1 MSSTV
6 NPSLVNPNSNNF
18 SVQHLMTSSQMTSH
32 NQTNPTRAPWG
43 QHLVLDFNGCS
54 NELLSDK
61 KNILNWSKELVE
73 AIEMVAYGEPI
84 IEHFAT
90 HSHEA
95 AGYTLLQMIETS
107 NIAAHFAEN
116 IGQAYIDV
124 FSCKA
129 FDVEVALEVC
139 KKYFNPAKVNMHS
152 MDRGFHKKDQAE
164 ERNFSKE
171 VQNEQ
176 AA

>member
-1 MSSTV
+1 
-6 NPSLVNPNSNNF
+6 
-18 SVQHLMTSSQMTSH
+18 MTTQ
-32 NQTNPTRAPWG
+32 NETNLARAPWG
-43 QHLVLDFNGCS
+43 QHLVLDFNGCPK
-54 NELLSDK
+54 ELLEDK
-61 KNILNWSKELVE
+61 ENILNWSKELVH
-73 AIEMVAYGEPI
+73 AIDMVAYGAPV

-116 IGQAYIDV
+116 IGQVYIDV

-129 FDVEVALEVC
+129 FDVEAALGIC
-139 KKYFNPAKVNMHS
+139 KKYFKPTQANIHN
-152 MDRGFHKKDQAE
+152 MDRGFHQANQARVKNFTKE
-164 ERNFSKE
+164 GRNAC
-171 VQNEQ
+171 

>member
-1 MSSTV
+1 MTTQ
-6 NPSLVNPNSNNF
+6 NETNSA
-18 SVQHLMTSSQMTSH
+18 
-32 NQTNPTRAPWG
+32 RAPWG
-43 QHLVLDFNGCS
+43 QHLVLDFNGCPK
-54 NELLSDK
+54 ELLADK
-61 KNILNWSKELVE
+61 ENILDWSKKLVQS
-73 AIEMVAYGEPI
+73 IDMVAYGEPI

-116 IGQAYIDV
+116 IGQVYIDV

-129 FDVEVALEVC
+129 FNVEVALGIC
-139 KKYFNPAKVNMHS
+139 KNYFKPTQANMHNLQ
-152 MDRGFHKKDQAE
+152 RGFHKANQATV
-164 ERNFSKE
+164 RNFTKE
-171 VQNEQ
+171 GQNVC

>member
-1 MSSTV
+1 MK
-6 NPSLVNPNSNNF
+6 
-18 SVQHLMTSSQMTSH
+18 SH
-32 NQTNPTRAPWG
+32 NKTNPTRAPWG
-43 QHLVLDFNGCS
+43 QHLALDFNGCPK
-54 NELLSDK
+54 ELLANK
-61 KNILNWSKELVE
+61 ENIMNWSKELVKT
-73 AIEMVAYGEPI
+73 IDMVAYGEPI

-116 IGQAYIDV
+116 IGQVYIDV

-129 FDVEVALEVC
+129 FDAELALGVC
-139 KKYFNPAKVNMHS
+139 KKYFNPTQANMHN
-152 MDRGFHKKDQAE
+152 MDRGFHIENRDCE
-164 ERNFSKE
+164 INFTKE
-171 VQNEQ
+171 VQNER

>member
-1 MSSTV
+1 
-6 NPSLVNPNSNNF
+6 
-18 SVQHLMTSSQMTSH
+18 MTTQ
-32 NQTNPTRAPWG
+32 NETNLARAPWG
-43 QHLVLDFNGCS
+43 QHLVLDFNGCPK
-54 NELLSDK
+54 ELLEDK
-61 KNILNWSKELVE
+61 ENILNWSKELVH
-73 AIEMVAYGEPI
+73 AIDMVAYGDPV

-116 IGQAYIDV
+116 IGQVYIDV

-129 FDVEVALEVC
+129 FDVEAALGIC
-139 KKYFNPAKVNMHS
+139 KKYFKPTQANIHN
-152 MDRGFHKKDQAE
+152 MDRGFHQANQAHVKYFTKE
-164 ERNFSKE
+164 GRNAC
-171 VQNEQ
+171 

>member
-1 MSSTV
+1 MKTK
-6 NPSLVNPNSNNF
+6 NGINRA
-18 SVQHLMTSSQMTSH
+18 Q
-32 NQTNPTRAPWG
+32 APWG
-43 QHLVLDFNGCS
+43 QHLVLGVNGCPK
-54 NELLSDK
+54 ELLAEK
-61 KNILNWSKELVE
+61 ENIRYWSKELVQS
-73 AIEMVAYGEPI
+73 IDMVAYGEPI

-116 IGQAYIDV
+116 IGQVYIDV

-129 FDVEVALEVC
+129 FDVEVALRIC
-139 KKYFNPAKVNMHS
+139 KKYFKPTQANMHN
-152 MDRGFHKKDQAE
+152 MDRGFHKANQSTV
-164 ERNFSKE
+164 RNFTKE
-171 VQNEQ
+171 GRNVR

>member
-1 MSSTV
+1 
-6 NPSLVNPNSNNF
+6 
-18 SVQHLMTSSQMTSH
+18 MTLH

-43 QHLVLDFNGCS
+43 QHLVLDFNGCPK
-54 NELLSDK
+54 ELLADK
-61 KNILNWSKELVE
+61 ENILNWSKELVK
-73 AIEMVAYGEPI
+73 AIDMVAYGEPI

-116 IGQAYIDV
+116 IGQVYIDV

-129 FDVEVALEVC
+129 FDAELALGVC
-139 KKYFNPAKVNMHS
+139 KKYFNPSQANMHN
-152 MDRGFHKKDQAE
+152 MDRGFHTKNKDGL
-164 ERNFSKE
+164 RNFTKE
-171 VQNEQ
+171 VQNER

>member
-1 MSSTV
+1 MTTQ
-6 NPSLVNPNSNNF
+6 NETNSA
-18 SVQHLMTSSQMTSH
+18 
-32 NQTNPTRAPWG
+32 RAPWG
-43 QHLVLDFNGCS
+43 QHLVLDFNGCPK
-54 NELLSDK
+54 ELLADK
-61 KNILNWSKELVE
+61 ENILDWSKELIQ
-73 AIEMVAYGEPI
+73 AIDMVAYGEPI

-116 IGQAYIDV
+116 IGQVYIDV

-129 FDVEVALEVC
+129 FDVELALGIC
-139 KKYFNPAKVNMHS
+139 KKYFKPTQANIHN
-152 MDRGFHKKDQAE
+152 MDRGFHQANQARVKNFTKE
-164 ERNFSKE
+164 GRNAC
-171 VQNEQ
+171 

>member
-1 MSSTV
+1 
-6 NPSLVNPNSNNF
+6 
-18 SVQHLMTSSQMTSH
+18 MTSH
-32 NQTNPTRAPWG
+32 NKTNPTREPWG
-43 QHLVLDFNGCS
+43 QHLVLDFNGCPK
-54 NELLSDK
+54 ELLANK
-61 KNILNWSKELVE
+61 ENIMNWSKELVKT
-73 AIEMVAYGEPI
+73 IDMVAHGEPI

-116 IGQAYIDV
+116 IGQVYIDV

-129 FDVEVALEVC
+129 FDADLALEVC
-139 KKYFNPAKVNMHS
+139 KKHFNPSHVNTHN
-152 MDRGFHKKDQAE
+152 MDRGFHKENKDSV
-164 ERNFSKE
+164 RNFTKE
-171 VQNEQ
+171 VQDVR

>member
-1 MSSTV
+1 
-6 NPSLVNPNSNNF
+6 
-18 SVQHLMTSSQMTSH
+18 MTLH

-43 QHLVLDFNGCS
+43 QHLVLDFNGCPK
-54 NELLSDK
+54 ELLADK
-61 KNILNWSKELVE
+61 ENILNWSKELVK
-73 AIEMVAYGEPI
+73 AIDMVAYGEPI

-116 IGQAYIDV
+116 IGQVYIDV

-129 FDVEVALEVC
+129 FDAELALGVC
-139 KKYFNPAKVNMHS
+139 KKYFNPCQANIHN
-152 MDRGFHKKDQAE
+152 MDRGFNTENKDGV
-164 ERNFSKE
+164 RNFTKE
-171 VQNEQ
+171 AQNER